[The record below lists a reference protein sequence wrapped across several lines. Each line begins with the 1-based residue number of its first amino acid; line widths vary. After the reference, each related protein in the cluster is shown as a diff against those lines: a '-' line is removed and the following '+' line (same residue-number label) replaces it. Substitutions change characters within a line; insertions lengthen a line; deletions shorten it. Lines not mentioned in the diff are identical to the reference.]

1 MHEEENDGKINNRLV
16 DGKKKSKNKQ
26 KKKSTRCNGVKNII
40 LEPNLDL
47 VLIKKKHGSE
57 SRIRDGFC

>member
-26 KKKSTRCNGVKNII
+26 KKKSTRCIGVKNII
-40 LEPNLDL
+40 LEPNLD
-47 VLIKKKHGSE
+47 
-57 SRIRDGFC
+57 